1 MNRAMSRELKI
12 GFLIIVLGIIG
23 LTFYWFDGDEPKQNI
38 SERIVLPNHDIGLY
52 RKLPKIKSY
61 LHDVQEQIKRG
72 NAVLPLMN
80 AEMDAFGIKAQ
91 AILLQNRAFL
101 KDTKN
106 ANGALEHNDMMSIR
120 PAISSVLSAKS
131 REICKTGRCYQA
143 LKYNFVTNT
152 TTRAIVDV
160 EHLKVL
166 EVKRFANMQPDISL
180 RLKKIAQEIALN
192 APEIKKE
199 LGATPKFKDMS
210 MANVRGSLNNSA
222 CENENHLCV
231 APTFSY
237 HDKEEALW
245 AIIDLTDLKL
255 AAAKWAGL
263 GKTST
268 PACIAERT
276 LQNRQ
281 IMENFC
287 QKDSHHTSDGWKISY
302 RMTGSDGLEVF
313 NASFHGEKV
322 IKSAKI
328 VDWHVAYKAK
338 EGASSLDDSIDSYV
352 DGRRVE
358 YVKGDNDSFFFGYN
372 DAMGC
377 PMFSTSVVLPFNAPR
392 INPLLKEGKRVG
404 FYLLQDYR
412 NPKWPMACNYRYEN
426 RFEFYDNG
434 SFRVVGV
441 NKGRGCGKNAIYRPV
456 MRIDMEVSNQEE
468 FYSYE
473 QNSTEAWNKW
483 LVEGRDFQREATR
496 YFKDKYLYKIVDKNN
511 AKKGYYIEPNRGQFT
526 EGNRGDHAT
535 IFVTLHKENEGEQD
549 LMTLGS
555 CCKLSEE
562 GVERY
567 LEKREDIEGKNIV
580 FWYVPRVRN
589 DAREGHEY
597 CWADTV
603 LEDGNLK
610 VKVWPCDVGPMFVPI
625 VVPVK
630 KQMSKE

>member
-1 MNRAMSRELKI
+1 MSRVSRELKI
-12 GFLIIVLGIIG
+12 SFLIILVGVIG
-23 LTFYWFDGDEPKQNI
+23 LTSYWFYGDKTKQEI
-38 SERIVLPNHDIGLY
+38 SERIVLPNHKVSLY
-52 RKLPKIKSY
+52 RELPKIKSY
-61 LHDVQEQIKRG
+61 LNDVQKQMERG
-72 NAVLPLMN
+72 NAILPLMN
-80 AEMDAFGIKAQ
+80 SEMDALGIKAQ
-91 AILLQNRAFL
+91 AVLLRNQEFL

-106 ANGALEHNDMMSIR
+106 ANGELQHNDMMSIR
-120 PAISSVLSAKS
+120 PAITSVLSSKS
-131 REICKTGRCYQA
+131 QEICKTHKCYQA

-160 EHLKVL
+160 DSLKVL
-166 EVKRFANMQPDISL
+166 EVKRFKKMQPDISL

-199 LGATPKFKDMS
+199 LGSSPRFKDMS
-210 MANVRGSLNNSA
+210 MANVRGSLNGSA
-222 CENENHLCV
+222 CENANHLCV

-245 AIIDLTDLKL
+245 AIVDLTDLKL

-302 RMTGSDGLEVF
+302 RITGSDGLEVL
-313 NASFHGEKV
+313 NATFKGEKV

-328 VDWHVAYKAK
+328 VDWHVAYRAK
-338 EGASSLDDSIDSYV
+338 EGASSLDTSRDSYV

-358 YVKGDNDSFFFGYN
+358 YVKGDNDEFFFGYN

-392 INPLLKEGKRVG
+392 INPIEKEGKTVG
-404 FYLLQDYR
+404 FSLLQDYR

-426 RFEFYDNG
+426 RFEFYADG

-456 MRIDMEVSNQEE
+456 MRIDMEVS
-468 FYSYE
+468 
-473 QNSTEAWNKW
+473 
-483 LVEGRDFQREATR
+483 
-496 YFKDKYLYKIVDKNN
+496 
-511 AKKGYYIEPNRGQFT
+511 
-526 EGNRGDHAT
+526 
-535 IFVTLHKENEGEQD
+535 
-549 LMTLGS
+549 
-555 CCKLSEE
+555 
-562 GVERY
+562 
-567 LEKREDIEGKNIV
+567 
-580 FWYVPRVRN
+580 
-589 DAREGHEY
+589 
-597 CWADTV
+597 
-603 LEDGNLK
+603 
-610 VKVWPCDVGPMFVPI
+610 
-625 VVPVK
+625 
-630 KQMSKE
+630 

>member
-1 MNRAMSRELKI
+1 MSKELKI
-12 GFLIIVLGIIG
+12 AFIILLLGVTG
-23 LTFYWFDGDEPKQNI
+23 LSVYWFTGVNPTQKKPIEPR
-38 SERIVLPNHDIGLY
+38 ERIILPNHKATLY
-52 RKLPKIKSY
+52 LELPIIQSY
-61 LHDVQEQIKRG
+61 LEDVKKRIEHG
-72 NAVLPLMN
+72 NAILPLEAKELDTSGM
-80 AEMDAFGIKAQ
+80 KAQ
-91 AILLQNRAFL
+91 AVLLKNSNFL
-101 KDTKN
+101 SDTKDS
-106 ANGALEHNDMMSIR
+106 NGNLQHNDMMTIR
-120 PAISSVLSAKS
+120 PAIVSVLSQKS
-131 REICKTGRCYQA
+131 QERCHVHKCYQA

-160 EHLKVL
+160 ESLEVL

-180 RLKKIAQEIALN
+180 RLKHIAQEIALN

-199 LGATPKFKDMS
+199 LGDSPEFKDMS

-222 CENENHLCV
+222 CENKNHLCV
-231 APTFSY
+231 SPTFSY

-245 AIIDLTDLKL
+245 AIIDLSDLKL

-268 PACIAERT
+268 PACIGERS

-287 QKDSHHTSDGWKISY
+287 QKDTVHEESNWKISY
-302 RMTGSDGLEVF
+302 RITGSDGLEVIDAWF
-313 NASFHGEKV
+313 NKERV
-322 IKSAKI
+322 LKSAKI

-358 YVKGDNDSFFFGYN
+358 YVKGDNDTFFFGYN

-392 INPLLKEGKRVG
+392 INPIIKEGKKVG
-404 FYLLQDYR
+404 FSLLQDYR

-426 RFEFYDNG
+426 RFEFYANG

-456 MRIDMEVSNQEE
+456 MRIDMEVSDQEA
-468 FYSYE
+468 FYAYE
-473 QNSTEAWNKW
+473 QNGSKGWRQW
-483 LVEGRDFQREATR
+483 LVEARDFQKDATI
-496 YFKDKYLYKIVDKNN
+496 YAKDKYLYKITSKSEPT
-511 AKKGYYIEPNRGQFT
+511 KGYYVEPNRGQFT
-526 EGNRGDHAT
+526 KGNRGDNAT

-567 LEKREDIEGKNIV
+567 LEKREDIDGKNIV

-625 VVPVK
+625 
-630 KQMSKE
+630 SKEGI